1 MTLKHL
7 VETQMKELKQM
18 IDKRKEEL
26 FQQID
31 LECHESTQ
39 LMRSM
44 LNQGNETKELVKEF
58 SNISQ
63 MNGYQLLEKK
73 VNLLK
78 TAINNYETMVN
89 QVKNIDIKS
98 LHNIFVENIEKED
111 AFVKVKNDLS
121 TLGNVKKS
129 VVTDSSWKFEY
140 SKTEILDF
148 PNHVNGWKLY
158 RITHSNFNFRNFS
171 YKLKIHSFEKT
182 NNSWDPLRKGDIV
195 EVIYSKRSLYFNV
208 NGKGAKLA
216 FKEILDVDYQPAV
229 SIAAGKDIR
238 LELVTQ

>member
-182 NNSWDPLRKGDIV
+182 NNSWGLVIGIVNINQNGWISYGLVFLDGGVTNSGDYKPSQIH
-195 EVIYSKRSLYFNV
+195 
-208 NGKGAKLA
+208 
-216 FKEILDVDYQPAV
+216 
-229 SIAAGKDIR
+229 
-238 LELVTQ
+238 